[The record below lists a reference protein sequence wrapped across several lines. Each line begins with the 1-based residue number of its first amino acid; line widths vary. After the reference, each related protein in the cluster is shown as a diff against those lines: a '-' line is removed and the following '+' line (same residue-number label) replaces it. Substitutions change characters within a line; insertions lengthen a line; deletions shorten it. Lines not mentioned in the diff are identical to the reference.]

1 MRDARQVLLVG
12 WTLWWCKK
20 ISATVDGQVD
30 MSERPAA
37 TSNQAFAPA
46 YSAPP
51 SPSTSFTNLKVHT
64 SLNREGSRVL
74 SKRSRPTYARNE
86 TDDSTDSKPENEV
99 GQAAVRDGRSWGP
112 YGRHAR
118 IKRIARGRLRA
129 GMLFG
134 SEARNRSS
142 MAIPP
147 SPAVLAIRGPPSEN
161 GRPPSTEHDVDAE
174 RARGGCLGAF

>member
-74 SKRSRPTYARNE
+74 SKRSRPTNARNE
-86 TDDSTDSKPENEV
+86 TDDSTESKPENEE
-99 GQAAVRDGRSWGP
+99 GQAAIRTGEPGDPTADTPGSSESHEVVCGQACS
-112 YGRHAR
+112 
-118 IKRIARGRLRA
+118 
-129 GMLFG
+129 
-134 SEARNRSS
+134 SEAR
-142 MAIPP
+142 
-147 SPAVLAIRGPPSEN
+147 RGTDQI
-161 GRPPSTEHDVDAE
+161 GRAHV
-174 RARGGCLGAF
+174 